1 MSQQPTP
8 STPSLERPLRDVL
21 RAFHQTGRLPD
32 GSGLKV
38 GLQGF
43 EPALVARYRAEQRRG
58 PYPLVLLGETGAV
71 RTLTA
76 CIDHLLD
83 GVAEGEAGERQKRI
97 CLRLERELVAG
108 GSGPLA
114 SLLDAGELVVREAV
128 SPSWK
133 EDVDSVLAGLR
144 ARLEGGVLVPYGRE
158 ALRVMAQA
166 AAASAY
172 AEHARPWFQEV
183 DELERKLA
191 ELAEV
196 EAAESDTVPEHL
208 EHLAG
213 GAFTK
218 AFDFEALGALMED
231 APHAT
236 RMPRER
242 LARISGVLTALRQL
256 RAVLSDTKELEPL
269 PVRASATAMRVR
281 AERAALLAQCMTVS
295 RLESR
300 DRFDSGWH
308 SALVGSMDIQSLRD
322 EDRSII
328 PPTLVWLEADQ
339 ASHEQLSV
347 AGEMLAGRAPYKV
360 LLILAAPREAPD
372 ARGWGL
378 VDRALMAADTH
389 VGQFGLS
396 DPEGIRSTLEQAMA
410 HPGPALVAVYA
421 PRDYMTAAAAVEARA
436 VPGFIC
442 QPASVP
448 WADRLM
454 LSGNPDPE
462 RDWAGVP
469 DSEEEFCWADFASLL
484 PSLQAHFVVLPV
496 EVEDRALL
504 PIARFL
510 ELRSDEARK
519 SLPVIKVSADGTEE
533 RLAVVDAPV
542 LALARRVR
550 DHWHRLREMAG
561 VQNSFASRA
570 VATVEVKHA
579 DLLADALKQAEARH
593 RGEMDQAVS
602 GLAAEIVSN
611 IAASM
616 LGVNGSSVA
625 LASGHR
631 APALDRSD
639 QAAPAEATE
648 SVDADV
654 TQEPAAAPPEQEE
667 EEPLPLDEAW
677 IETVR
682 CTSCNEC
689 TDLNGMMFGYDE
701 NKQAYIKDAAAGPF
715 RDMVLAAEKC
725 PAAIIHPGKPLN
737 PDEPHLADLLERA
750 APFR

>member
-1 MSQQPTP
+1 MSTQPTP
-8 STPSLERPLRDVL
+8 STASLERPLGDVL
-21 RAFHQTGRLPD
+21 RAFHQTGRLPE
-32 GSGLKV
+32 GSGMQA

-43 EPALVARYRAEQRRG
+43 EPTLVARYRAEQHRG
-58 PYPLVLLGETGAV
+58 PYPLVLFGETGVV
-71 RTLTA
+71 RTLTE
-76 CIDHLLD
+76 CVDDIIN
-83 GVAEGEAGERQKRI
+83 GIEEGESGERQKRV

-108 GSGPLA
+108 GVGPVAALI
-114 SLLDAGELVVREAV
+114 DEGEPVVRAAV

-133 EDVDSVLAGLR
+133 EDVDAILADLR
-144 ARLEGGVLVPYGRE
+144 ARLQGGVLVPFGLD
-158 ALRVMAQA
+158 ALRAMAQA
-166 AAASAY
+166 AAQTAY
-172 AEHARPWFQEV
+172 AEFARPWFKEV

-208 EHLAG
+208 RHLAG

-218 AFDFEALGALMED
+218 AFDFEALGALMEE
-231 APHAT
+231 APHTT
-236 RMPRER
+236 RMPPER
-242 LARISGVLTALRQL
+242 LARIEGVLTALRQL
-256 RAVLSDTKELEPL
+256 RGMLTDVRELEPRS
-269 PVRASATAMRVR
+269 VEASAAAMRVR
-281 AERAALLAQCMTVS
+281 AERVALLGQCMTVS

-300 DRFDSGWH
+300 DRFDPKWH
-308 SALVGSMDIQSLRD
+308 SALVGSMDVQSLRD
-322 EDRSII
+322 EDRAII

-339 ASHEQLSV
+339 ATPEQIAR
-347 AGEMLAGRAPYKV
+347 AGEMVAGRAPYKV
-360 LLILAAPREAPD
+360 LLVLAAPREAPE

-378 VDRALMAADTH
+378 VDRGIMAADTH

-396 DPEGIRSTLEQAMA
+396 DPDGIQSALKQAMA

-421 PRDYMTAAAAVEARA
+421 PRDYMTAAAGVEGRA

-442 QPASVP
+442 QPASAP
-448 WADRLM
+448 WADRIV
-454 LSGNPDPE
+454 LSGNSDPE
-462 RDWAGVP
+462 RDWTGVP
-469 DSEEEFCWADFASLL
+469 DSDEEFCWADFASLL
-484 PSLQAHFVVLPV
+484 PSLQAHFLVLPK
-496 EVEDRALL
+496 EVEDQPLV

-510 ELRSDEARK
+510 ELGPDEARK
-519 SLPVIKVSADGTEE
+519 SLPVIKVSADGQGE
-533 RLAVVDAPV
+533 RLAVVDAPI

-561 VQNSFASRA
+561 VQNSFARQA
-570 VATVEVKHA
+570 AAAADEEHA
-579 DLLADALKQAEARH
+579 SLLAEALKQAEDRH

-602 GLAAEIVSN
+602 GLAAQIVSN

-616 LGVNGSSVA
+616 LGANGSGVTFA
-625 LASGHR
+625 AS
-631 APALDRSD
+631 APLVRPPA
-639 QAAPAEATE
+639 QPAPAEAASEASTE
-648 SVDADV
+648 AAE
-654 TQEPAAAPPEQEE
+654 EPAAAPPVQEE
-667 EEPLPLDEAW
+667 EEALPLDEAW

-689 TDLNGMMFGYDE
+689 TDLNGMIFGYDD

-715 RDMVLAAEKC
+715 RDLVIAAEKC